1 MYCVYYTGSPQIEPG
16 TDHPDVL
23 AAIEE
28 EAKSARIPEFPI
40 TVEMYMTA
48 LKEGIDQARA
58 RTKEIDPGGT
68 RWVRLIHCITL
79 YGSVAGLE
87 DGYLMGSL

>member
-1 MYCVYYTGSPQIEPG
+1 MG

-28 EAKSARIPEFPI
+28 EAKSVRVSEFPI

-48 LKEGIDQARA
+48 LKGGIDQARA
-58 RTKEIDPGGT
+58 RTKEVDPGGT
-68 RWVRLIHCITL
+68 RYATGIYTCQFARGKDSLNTL
-79 YGSVAGLE
+79 RKHARKILSFI
-87 DGYLMGSL
+87 